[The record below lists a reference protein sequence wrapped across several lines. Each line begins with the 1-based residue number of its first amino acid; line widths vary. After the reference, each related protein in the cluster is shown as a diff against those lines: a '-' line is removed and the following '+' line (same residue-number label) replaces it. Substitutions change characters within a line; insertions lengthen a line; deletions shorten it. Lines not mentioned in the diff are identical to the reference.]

1 MILHFSQIGFTDDLT
16 FMLNP
21 PSLFCSAYI
30 YSGIFGHT
38 YPKMTISYCITNTYV
53 KSSIFFQ
60 LSQNFFSFLKIFFD
74 LLKKTSEKFQ
84 VLPFLSF
91 RGLLLIE
98 LIFLLRSSVVYL
110 SLQTI
115 LPLLRS
121 YGDISKV
128 TLSPGRI
135 LMKFIRS
142 FPLICASTMWP
153 FSSSTLNIALGSFS
167 TTTPSISITSVFDI
181 FNPPA

>member
-1 MILHFSQIGFTDDLT
+1 
-16 FMLNP
+16 MLNP

-60 LSQNFFSFLKIFFD
+60 LSQNFLKTFSAFSKSFFD

-167 TTTPSISITSVFDI
+167 TTTP
-181 FNPPA
+181 FNFNHVSF

>member
-1 MILHFSQIGFTDDLT
+1 MRESRAFRRIIVLLLLAIVILAQTYIFWYFWAHLSKNDHFILYHQHLCKVKHLFST
-16 FMLNP
+16 F
-21 PSLFCSAYI
+21 S
-30 YSGIFGHT
+30 
-38 YPKMTISYCITNTYV
+38 K
-53 KSSIFFQ
+53 